1 MHKFLVNSMLIQDES
16 NKGNAKSFPDATKKH
31 VTFGQ
36 NVIVEI
42 ESDKSKNK
50 KSIKQPLKSKPNEE
64 LPKSDVISNSSKR
77 NSKEKDKE
85 KV

>member
-1 MHKFLVNSMLIQDES
+1 MHKFLFNSNIIQDES
-16 NKGNAKSFPDATKKH
+16 KGNAKSFPDSTKKH

-42 ESDKSKNK
+42 ESDKSINK
-50 KSIKQPLKSKPNEE
+50 KSINKPLKSKPNNEE
-64 LPKSDVISNSSKR
+64 LPKTDVISNSSKR

>member
-1 MHKFLVNSMLIQDES
+1 MLIQDES
-16 NKGNAKSFPDATKKH
+16 NKGNAKSFSDATKKH

>member
-1 MHKFLVNSMLIQDES
+1 MHKFLFNSNIIQDES
-16 NKGNAKSFPDATKKH
+16 KGNAKSFPDSTKKH

-36 NVIVEI
+36 NIIVEI
-42 ESDKSKNK
+42 ESDKSINK
-50 KSIKQPLKSKPNEE
+50 KSINQPLKSKPNEE
-64 LPKSDVISNSSKR
+64 LPKTDVISNSSKR

>member
-1 MHKFLVNSMLIQDES
+1 M
-16 NKGNAKSFPDATKKH
+16 SFPDSTKKH

-36 NVIVEI
+36 KVIVEI
-42 ESDKSKNK
+42 ESDKSINK
-50 KSIKQPLKSKPNEE
+50 KSINQPLKSKPNEE
-64 LPKSDVISNSSKR
+64 LLKTDVISNSSKR